1 MRVNVKDQTQ
11 DNHPSQRCEP
21 IVFVIDDD
29 EMSRAVV
36 ARVMETVGIRV
47 AAFAAAEH
55 FWRLDVVSRPA
66 CIVLDVSLDRG
77 GGLVVQERLRNESLQ
92 LPVVFMATQSDIE
105 TAVKAMKK
113 GAVDFLIKPFRE
125 QELLDAITKA
135 IEIDRKRIS
144 RDLYYD
150 RVTRCYDSLSLR
162 EREVALL
169 VVRGWR
175 TAQIAQKLGVSVAT
189 VKTHKR
195 NAMKKMES
203 DTVADFVL
211 KASAL
216 GLCRGLHPG
225 QPDSFVA
232 GKKSHAIKAPLDR

>member
-1 MRVNVKDQTQ
+1 MRVNMKDQTE
-11 DNHPSQRCEP
+11 DNHPSERCEP

-29 EMSRAVV
+29 EMSRAAVV
-36 ARVMETVGIRV
+36 RLMETVGISV
-47 AAFAAAEH
+47 AAFAAAERC
-55 FWRLDVVSRPA
+55 WRPDVVNRPA
-66 CIVLDVSLDRG
+66 CIVLDVHLDRV
-77 GGLVVQERLRNESLQ
+77 GGLVVQEQLRNEGFQ
-92 LPVVFMATQSDIE
+92 LPVVFMATHSDIE
-105 TAVKAMKK
+105 TAVKAMKR

-125 QELLDAITKA
+125 QELLDAVTRA

-175 TAQIAQKLGVSVAT
+175 TAQIAQKLGVSAAT
-189 VKTHKR
+189 AKTHRR

-203 DTVADFVL
+203 STVADFVL

-216 GLCRGLHPG
+216 GLCRGLYPR
-225 QPDSFVA
+225 
-232 GKKSHAIKAPLDR
+232 I